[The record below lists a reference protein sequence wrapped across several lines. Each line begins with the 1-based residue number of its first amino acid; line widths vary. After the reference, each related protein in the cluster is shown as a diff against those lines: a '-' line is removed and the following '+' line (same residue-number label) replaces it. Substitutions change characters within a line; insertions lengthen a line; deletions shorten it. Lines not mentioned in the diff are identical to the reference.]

1 MHIGLVWRRVKS
13 CLHSGLGQLEHYP
26 GAAFV
31 CALTAK
37 CSEHGLQALKPL
49 ELSGLIGVS
58 SAALPSV
65 RGSQQSLNYLL
76 AGCV

>member
-1 MHIGLVWRRVKS
+1 MHIGVFRRVTS

-26 GAAFV
+26 GGTFV
-31 CALTAK
+31 YELTAK
-37 CSEHGLQALKPL
+37 CSEHGLQAFGPVD
-49 ELSGLIGVS
+49 LSGLMGVS
-58 SAALPSV
+58 AAALPSV